1 MAIQKIAK
9 IANTLPTTTASGGK
23 VAGPPHPTAVPA
35 EMKNKSHLKVAPPRT
50 MSVPRGPATAAKMA
64 MLGPKGMTDGSGMAG
79 GTAASTKGPSM
90 RAGSSAVGDAATKK
104 VGMTGNSGKGT
115 GY

>member
-1 MAIQKIAK
+1 
-9 IANTLPTTTASGGK
+9 
-23 VAGPPHPTAVPA
+23 
-35 EMKNKSHLKVAPPRT
+35 
-50 MSVPRGPATAAKMA
+50 
-64 MLGPKGMTDGSGMAG
+64 MAG
-79 GTAASTKGPSM
+79 GTSASTKGPPM